1 MSRLRGCECW
11 CRGALLV
18 PGTCSPSKN
27 GKETEHQSLERGGTV
42 DMHCIKTLSVSG
54 CCGLWSVGVLLHWW
68 SGSAVSLRF
77 CLGSQLCRVPAN
89 LGPLCCLGTTGG
101 PQGVSVAAGDGT
113 ACPKV
118 KKHLYCKREHRHRDF
133 SGGPAVQTPC
143 SQCKWSRFNLWSG
156 SEILY
161 AAAKDP
167 SVKTK
172 DAACHNQHLAQLNK

>member
-27 GKETEHQSLERGGTV
+27 GKETEHQSLERRGTV
-42 DMHCIKTLSVSG
+42 GMHCIKTLSVSG
-54 CCGLWSVGVLLHWW
+54 CCGLWGVGVLLHWW

-77 CLGSQLCRVPAN
+77 CLGSQLRRVPAN

-167 SVKTK
+167 SVKIK

>member
-1 MSRLRGCECW
+1 MSRLRGCEWW

-143 SQCKWSRFNLWSG
+143 SQCKGSRFNPWSG
-156 SEILY
+156 NEILY
-161 AAAKDP
+161 ATAKDP
-167 SVKTK
+167 AVKTK
-172 DAACHNQHLAQLNK
+172 DPACHN